1 MTDKKECVA
10 VMNSMLKGTPVDF
23 NNQLVPLITE
33 YLDNSNYERKDDM
46 IKAIAQNPNL
56 ATNVIPNVIDFFRK
70 KFNIS
75 FLSYNNKILMYY
87 E

>member
-1 MTDKKECVA
+1 MTNKKECVTI
-10 VMNSMLKGTPVDF
+10 MNSMLKGTPVDF
-23 NNQLVPLITE
+23 NKQLIPLITE
-33 YLDNSNYERKDDM
+33 YLDNSNYEKKDD
-46 IKAIAQNPNL
+46 IIRAIAQNPSL